1 MIFFIHIDI
10 TRIADLNA
18 ATDDVTN

>member
-18 ATDDVTN
+18 ATDDVKN